1 MSIGD
6 LIGVV
11 IATYELFTATE
22 VLPALF
28 WLALASVAVKRKTS
42 HDRWLITDD
51 RLYHCGHS
59 LDSNGGHKISAV
71 TLMGTPPEVI
81 LSQIE

>member
-28 WLALASVAVKRKTS
+28 WLALAFVFLVRFDWSLCWLGDIDDYLYDYFEEENEPWE
-42 HDRWLITDD
+42 DR
-51 RLYHCGHS
+51 
-59 LDSNGGHKISAV
+59 
-71 TLMGTPPEVI
+71 E
-81 LSQIE
+81 

>member
-11 IATYELFTATE
+11 IATYELFTVTE

-28 WLALASVAVKRKTS
+28 WLALAFVFLVRFDWSLG
-42 HDRWLITDD
+42 WLGD
-51 RLYHCGHS
+51 
-59 LDSNGGHKISAV
+59 
-71 TLMGTPPEVI
+71 
-81 LSQIE
+81 IEDYMYDYEEENEPWEDQEQQSRHGNRRS

>member
-28 WLALASVAVKRKTS
+28 WPALASVFLVRFDWS
-42 HDRWLITDD
+42 LGWLGDIDD
-51 RLYHCGHS
+51 YLG
-59 LDSNGGHKISAV
+59 DDDD
-71 TLMGTPPEVI
+71 E
-81 LSQIE
+81 

>member
-11 IATYELFTATE
+11 ITTYELFTATE

-28 WLALASVAVKRKTS
+28 WLALASIFLVRFDWS
-42 HDRWLITDD
+42 LGSWGDIDD
-51 RLYHCGHS
+51 YL
-59 LDSNGGHKISAV
+59 GGR
-71 TLMGTPPEVI
+71 
-81 LSQIE
+81 

>member
-28 WLALASVAVKRKTS
+28 WLALAAVFIFRFDQS
-42 HDRWLITDD
+42 LGWLGDIEDYLGDD
-51 RLYHCGHS
+51 
-59 LDSNGGHKISAV
+59 D
-71 TLMGTPPEVI
+71 E
-81 LSQIE
+81 

>member
-11 IATYELFTATE
+11 IATYELFTVTE

-28 WLALASVAVKRKTS
+28 WLALAFVFLVRFDWSLG
-42 HDRWLITDD
+42 WLGDIDD
-51 RLYHCGHS
+51 YLWERTKMS
-59 LDSNGGHKISAV
+59 KGGNE
-71 TLMGTPPEVI
+71 TC
-81 LSQIE
+81 Q

>member
-11 IATYELFTATE
+11 IATYELFTVTE

-28 WLALASVAVKRKTS
+28 WLALAFVFLVRFDWSLGWLGDIDDFLYDYFEEENEPWE
-42 HDRWLITDD
+42 DR
-51 RLYHCGHS
+51 
-59 LDSNGGHKISAV
+59 
-71 TLMGTPPEVI
+71 E
-81 LSQIE
+81 

>member
-28 WLALASVAVKRKTS
+28 WLALASVFLVRFDWS
-42 HDRWLITDD
+42 LGWLGDIDD
-51 RLYHCGHS
+51 YLE
-59 LDSNGGHKISAV
+59 DD
-71 TLMGTPPEVI
+71 E
-81 LSQIE
+81 